1 MQIAGEVPEGSGS
14 AGGEVPDG
22 SGADTIA
29 DRVAEVSVAHSRQSS
44 EGFRYKILPRSSKL
58 LGITH
63 EFIGPPS

>member
-1 MQIAGEVPEGSGS
+1 MQ
-14 AGGEVPDG
+14 
-22 SGADTIA
+22 IA

-63 EFIGPPS
+63 EFMALDVFLGGFQTVAAQNHESTGETFAD